1 MPAADLSE
9 LVCFLYLTFLLGFSA
24 YTDWR
29 DNIIPTELILFSGYP
44 LIMLH
49 AILFLDM
56 NTLLLRAAAA
66 GCIFLI
72 FYLNARFLNG
82 GGGDAILFPLLPLFL
97 GITSYIIIAGGCILN
112 IPIHFVRKLANRG
125 LNVHEIPVAPGVF
138 IMYLLV
144 CFFLWRFFV

>member
-1 MPAADLSE
+1 MPAVELSK

-29 DNIIPTELILFSGYP
+29 DNIIPTELILSSGYP
-44 LIMLH
+44 LIILH
-49 AILFLDM
+49 VLLFLDM
-56 NTLLLRAAAA
+56 NTLLIRAAAA

-72 FYLNARFLNG
+72 FYLNAKFLNG

-97 GITSYIIIAGGCILN
+97 GIISYIIIAGGCILN
-112 IPIHFVRKLANRG
+112 IPIHFIRKIRNHNLG
-125 LNVHEIPVAPGVF
+125 FHEIPVVPGVF

-144 CFFLWRFFV
+144 CFFLWRFSV